1 MALLDLQAMQS
12 AAPEIGG
19 ASACGPCPVSN
30 LSTALCTGASGLSVA
45 LCV

>member
-19 ASACGPCPVSN
+19 ASACDPCAGSNASLILCVGGSN
-30 LSTALCTGASGLSVA
+30 LSVLC
-45 LCV
+45 